1 MGRLDK
7 VVSSAATGGGLRT
20 RNRVTNKTRLKVI
33 DGDVEDAELVF
44 LEEDSDKNK
53 VLDTAGVEHEDAK
66 VCGHQ
71 LRSWTDLLPAP
82 SQMPDTPLFPL
93 FFIGCAIM
101 SANSA
106 NSASSHIM
114 VAMTR
119 RLTGR
124 AFGQRQVN
132 RTRRRVDRL

>member
-66 VCGHQ
+66 VCQHQ
-71 LRSWTDLLPAP
+71 LRSWTDLLPAS
-82 SQMPDTPLFPL
+82 SQISDTPLFPL

-101 SANSA
+101 SVNSA
-106 NSASSHIM
+106 NSASSPHHLLSW
-114 VAMTR
+114 A
-119 RLTGR
+119 L
-124 AFGQRQVN
+124 N
-132 RTRRRVDRL
+132 RKSIWLKASK